1 MSNEQLINDLNYATD
16 LAKSGQEAPL
26 VGGPF
31 GLMWGVLLSA
41 TLTSHWAI
49 VSGTFN
55 LPLDN
60 LWKLWIGF
68 AVVGSIGSAILG
80 SKVNAK
86 PANTS
91 TANKVEQSV
100 WQLFSVM
107 LGTVWVGI
115 VMSMIFG
122 SGTPQLFDFIVAMGF
137 GGQGLAYAHTA
148 RMSHNKWLIYPGIA
162 SFVAC
167 AMSMALHGHVEL
179 YLFAGII
186 TVFTVVLPSLK
197 TMGLENA
204 K

>member
-1 MSNEQLINDLNYATD
+1 MSNEQFINDLNYATD

-41 TLTSHWAI
+41 TLTCHWAI
-49 VSGTFN
+49 VSGTLNVSFN
-55 LPLDN
+55 H
-60 LWKLWIGF
+60 LWMLWIGSVI
-68 AVVGSIGSAILG
+68 AGSIGSAILG
-80 SKVNAK
+80 IKAKTK
-86 PANTS
+86 PANSS
-91 TANKVEQSV
+91 TANKVEQSI

-107 LGTVWVGI
+107 LGTAWVGI
-115 VMSMIFG
+115 VIGMTFG
-122 SGTPQLFDFIVAMGF
+122 SGTPQLFDVIVAMGF

-162 SFVAC
+162 SFLAC
-167 AMSMALHGHVEL
+167 TISMALYGQVAL
-179 YLFAGII
+179 YLFAG
-186 TVFTVVLPSLK
+186 VASLFTVVLPSLK